1 MKQEII
7 ELVEQAKNNKESA
20 FTKLYNEYYNTV
32 WFTIYN
38 IVKNKDVTE
47 DLISVVFT
55 KAFQKLDLYTEHI
68 SFEMWLK
75 TIAVNSSI
83 DYIRRMKNEKLNNY
97 IDDEESNVQITRIE
111 KSPEEKLIL
120 QENIELLEKILP
132 TLKKRY
138 RDLITAKLE
147 GKSYKDL
154 SEQFALSED
163 KVKADLHKARKQ
175 LRNKFELLTNS

>member
-1 MKQEII
+1 MI
-7 ELVEQAKNNKESA
+7 
-20 FTKLYNEYYNTV
+20 LYNKYYNSC
-32 WFTIYN
+32 WFTVYN
-38 IVKNKDVTE
+38 IFKNRNVTE

-55 KAFQKLDLYTEHI
+55 KAFKKLDLYTEHI

-97 IDDEESNVQITRIE
+97 IDDEDNPIQLEGYQQ
-111 KSPEEKLIL
+111 SPEDSLIIKEKLQLVEQI
-120 QENIELLEKILP
+120 IP

-138 RDLITAKLE
+138 RDLLTAKLE
-147 GKSYKDL
+147 GKSYKEL

-163 KVKADLHKARKQ
+163 RIKTDLHKARKTIK
-175 LRNKFELLTNS
+175 NKLSLLTNT

>member
-1 MKQEII
+1 MKQEVIT
-7 ELVEQAKNNKESA
+7 LVEQAKNNEERA
-20 FTKLYNEYYNTV
+20 FTMLYNKYYNTV
-32 WFTIYN
+32 WFTIYD
-38 IVKNKDVTE
+38 IVKNRDVTE

-55 KAFQKLDLYTEHI
+55 KAFKKLDLYTEHI

-97 IDDEESNVQITRIE
+97 IDDEDNTIQLEGYQQ
-111 KSPEEKLIL
+111 SPEESLIIKEKLQLVEQI
-120 QENIELLEKILP
+120 IP

-138 RDLITAKLE
+138 RDLLIAKLE
-147 GKSYKDL
+147 GKSYKEL

-163 KVKADLHKARKQ
+163 RIKTDLHKARKTIK
-175 LRNKFELLTNS
+175 NKLSLLTNT

>member
-7 ELVEQAKNNKESA
+7 DLVEQARNNDERA
-20 FTKLYNEYYNTV
+20 FTTLYNKYYNTV
-32 WFTIYN
+32 WFTVYN
-38 IVKNKDVTE
+38 IVKNRDVTE

-55 KAFQKLDLYTEHI
+55 KAFKKLPLYTEHI

-97 IDDEESNVQITRIE
+97 IDAEDNLIQLDDYSP
-111 KSPEEKLIL
+111 SPEETMILKEKLKLVEI
-120 QENIELLEKILP
+120 ILP

-163 KVKADLHKARKQ
+163 KIKTDLHKARKQ
-175 LRNKFELLTNS
+175 LKNKLLLLTNT

>member
-1 MKQEII
+1 MKQDVIN
-7 ELVEQAKNNKESA
+7 LVEQAKNGSQRA
-20 FTKLYNEYYNTV
+20 FNKLYDKYYKTM

-55 KAFQKLDLYTEHI
+55 KAYMKMDSYTEHI

-97 IDDEESNVQITRIE
+97 IDDEETTIQLSDVMN
-111 KSPEEKLIL
+111 SPEEDAIIKERLKLT
-120 QENIELLEKILP
+120 LEAIP
-132 TLKKRY
+132 TLKKNY
-138 RDLITAKLE
+138 RELIQSRIDGL
-147 GKSYKDL
+147 SYKDIAEKL
-154 SEQFALSED
+154 AMNELT
-163 KVKADLHKARKQ
+163 VKSNLNKARNILKQ
-175 LRNKFELLTNS
+175 KINYH